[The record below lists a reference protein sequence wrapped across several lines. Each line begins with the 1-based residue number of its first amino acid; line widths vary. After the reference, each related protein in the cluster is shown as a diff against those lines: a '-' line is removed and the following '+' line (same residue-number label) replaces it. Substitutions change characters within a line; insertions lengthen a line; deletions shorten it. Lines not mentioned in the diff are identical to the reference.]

1 MNNKTLL
8 SIVLPTYNE
17 KENIKPLLAE
27 VNKIFFD
34 KNYSYEILF
43 IDDSIDETPNII
55 QKTAKKD
62 NHINLIHRKGK
73 ERTGLA
79 TAFIKGFKKAK
90 GKYICCLDSD
100 LQHPPKKM
108 IVMLEEAIV
117 ENADIVIASRYTKGG
132 SAVGLDGA
140 YRKFISIAL
149 RYFVQI
155 LFIQTRKT
163 TDPGSGFFL
172 FRKNILKNVKL
183 QPRGF
188 KILIEILMRAKY
200 SKVSQIPYT
209 FLPRKN
215 EESKATMSQ
224 GIELL
229 KHLWF
234 IFTTV
239 PEAGR
244 FIKFCIVGGSGVI
257 VNLGFLFVL
266 VEYFDFNKNLAWLIS
281 VLLSIASN
289 FILNNIFTYNDRK
302 SSSHNQSIKR
312 IIYYYL
318 ISLAVMIFNFA
329 IYKFFMLLGFYYI
342 VSAFIGILFST
353 FLNFILVTKIVWKKN
368 K

>member
-1 MNNKTLL
+1 MNKKILL
-8 SIVLPTYNE
+8 TIVLPTYNE
-17 KENIKPLLAE
+17 KENVEPLLS
-27 VNKIFFD
+27 KINDTFSAR
-34 KNYSYEILF
+34 NYEYEILF
-43 IDDSIDETPNII
+43 IDDSSDETPNII
-55 QKTAKKD
+55 KQISRKD
-62 NHINLIHRKGK
+62 NRINLIHRNED

-79 TAFIKGFKKAK
+79 TAFVKGFEEAS

-100 LQHPPKKM
+100 LQHPPQKM

-132 SAVGLDGA
+132 SAIGLDGM

-172 FRKNILKNVKL
+172 FRKDILNGAEL
-183 QPRGF
+183 QPKGF
-188 KILIEILMRAKY
+188 KILIEILMRTKY
-200 SKVSQIPYT
+200 NKVSQIPYT

-244 FIKFCIVGGSGVI
+244 FIKFCIVGGTGVV
-257 VNLGFLFVL
+257 VNLGVLFIL
-266 VEYFDFNKNLAWLIS
+266 VEYFSLGKNLSWFVA
-281 VLLSIASN
+281 VVLSIASN
-289 FILNNIFTYNDRK
+289 FTLNNIFTYKDCN
-302 SSSHNQSIKR
+302 SSSYSESIKR
-312 IIYYYL
+312 VAYYYF
-318 ISLAVMIFNFA
+318 ISLGVMVFNFA
-329 IYKFFMLLGFYYI
+329 IYRVGIFLGFHYMLA
-342 VSAFIGILFST
+342 AFVGILFST
-353 FLNFILVTKIVWKKN
+353 FLNFVLATKIVWKK
-368 K
+368 